1 MTEQKV
7 DPRESVFPNWY
18 DLSIK
23 YEGYETKGHFGTVH
37 VVNSHESQKV
47 IRTEKT
53 FIDNFISRSVLN
65 Y

>member
-1 MTEQKV
+1 MADQKV

-23 YEGYETKGHFGTVH
+23 YEGYETKGYFGTVH

-47 IRTEKT
+47 IK
-53 FIDNFISRSVLN
+53 I
-65 Y
+65 

>member
-23 YEGYETKGHFGTVH
+23 YEGYETKGYFGTVH

-47 IRTEKT
+47 VRTEKT
-53 FIDNFISRSVLN
+53 FIDSFISHSV
-65 Y
+65 